1 MDVEDVDVKTAS
13 KIYRATTYTSLPE
26 TTSYQSIGKGSSL
39 QGSGCYRVKAYITTQ
54 DTGGSMFN
62 MQRMYKQYWE
72 LGGETTSLEQRGVL
86 AGLIAGETVRDP
98 QGSVALNGKETRD

>member
-1 MDVEDVDVKTAS
+1 M
-13 KIYRATTYTSLPE
+13 
-26 TTSYQSIGKGSSL
+26 
-39 QGSGCYRVKAYITTQ
+39 KAYITTQ